1 MEDKFV
7 CKCGVVREPNDILNT
22 SGVID
27 FDFITFTAVFTCVK
41 CVGNGPAP
49 LNQKF

>member
-27 FDFITFTAVFTCVK
+27 FDDLMFTATFTCVK
-41 CVGNGPAP
+41 CLANSPVPNR
-49 LNQKF
+49 

>member
-7 CKCGVVREPNDILNT
+7 CKCGAVREPNDILNT

-27 FDFITFTAVFTCVK
+27 FDFIMFTATFTCVK
-41 CVGNGPAP
+41 CVANSPAP
-49 LNQKF
+49 PKQKF